1 MLEALGAKVVLEDE
15 QLLVGVISTLTNYY
29 FYRD

>member
-15 QLLVGVISTLTNYY
+15 RLLVGVISTLMNYY